1 MKEDFLKTFNDAKT
15 ICGEKY
21 KFIPEHVAQRRLANM
36 CLSYLIET
44 KETRFV
50 DLCKYQFSNADNMTD
65 EYAALSCLTN
75 IDGPVSSMP
84 LLDFYNKWNSNSLV
98 LDRWFAVQAMSS
110 LPGAVDRV
118 EKLMSH
124 KDFSL
129 SNPNKL
135 RSLVVSFCRGNPEQ
149 FHSLDGSGYKF
160 LGRVIRTVDPI
171 NPQMG
176 SALTKIFQDWAKYDA
191 VRQDFIK
198 SELEMIL
205 ENDGI
210 SANTIEVAT
219 TALRGTTLSAKM

>member
-1 MKEDFLKTFNDAKT
+1 
-15 ICGEKY
+15 
-21 KFIPEHVAQRRLANM
+21 M

-75 IDGPVSSMP
+75 IAGPVSSMP

-124 KDFSL
+124 KDFHC
-129 SNPNKL
+129 P
-135 RSLVVSFCRGNPEQ
+135 
-149 FHSLDGSGYKF
+149 
-160 LGRVIRTVDPI
+160 IRT
-171 NPQMG
+171 N
-176 SALTKIFQDWAKYDA
+176 
-191 VRQDFIK
+191 
-198 SELEMIL
+198 
-205 ENDGI
+205 
-210 SANTIEVAT
+210 
-219 TALRGTTLSAKM
+219 